1 MTENEYLLTECVQTK
16 SYYEALLEVHS
27 VRGAP
32 EYPPRWSSF
41 DEDNTWY
48 EKLVRDW
55 PGRGNELSSNIS
67 RFRLI
72 RSLVFSYCCASRF
85 TWASTS
91 DSEAQE
97 ARDKHNC
104 RSCGTLVCEPCS
116 TNRVPIPSVGITVPV
131 RVCDRCYHDIP
142 CRVSSPSDTVNVVSG
157 QRVRQRDRRSA
168 VVDELASRVQRP
180 RALVS

>member
-1 MTENEYLLTECVQTK
+1 MNEGLLTEYVQTK

-41 DEDNTWY
+41 DADNTWY
-48 EKLVRDW
+48 EMLVHDW
-55 PGRGNELSSNIS
+55 PGHGSELALDIS

-72 RSLVFSYCCASRF
+72 PPLVLSSCCASRF

-104 RSCGTLVCEPCS
+104 RSCGTLVCDPCS
-116 TNRVPIPSVGITVPV
+116 TNRVPIPSIGITVTV

-142 CRVSSPSDTVNVVSG
+142 CRVSAPSHSVNVVSG
-157 QRVRQRDRRSA
+157 QRVRRRDRRSA

-180 RALVS
+180 NALVS